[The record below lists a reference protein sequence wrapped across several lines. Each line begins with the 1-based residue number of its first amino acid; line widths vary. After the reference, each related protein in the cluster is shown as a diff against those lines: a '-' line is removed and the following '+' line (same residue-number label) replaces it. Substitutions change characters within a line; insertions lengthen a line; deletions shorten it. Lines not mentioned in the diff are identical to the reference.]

1 MPLNTHGSN
10 RDPLTALDPDGREA
24 LINAQVLVGDPRR
37 WRPRWFDGRFLAASD
52 LLAEQNYFL
61 VRQADL
67 GRAAGSG
74 IIDGLEVA
82 VIDNPGTAPDQ
93 LQISP
98 GFGVT
103 DTGELVTLLD
113 PLTVNPADV
122 PEMRRLDAA
131 FGLQVIPNEP
141 GQTRTGLYVLALR
154 PVEWTAA
161 PIGAYPTSL
170 TGPRTVEDGTIVE
183 GVAVSLIPYP
193 DIGHEETWERRR
205 ARVAREIF
213 VEGRDRGLDS
223 GVLPLAMVALRG
235 NLVEWL
241 DPYMVRRETGAE
253 RPAGMDFGFG
263 NRALREAHLLQY
275 ERQLADALNAHRDA
289 PFTANARFAAL
300 PPAGRFPAGTVD
312 ANRLTQRF
320 FPPGIEVD
328 LSFVPEDELP
338 ALIEESLLLPPI
350 DLTLELEALN
360 GTGVVVL
367 VPLTRAEFIANRSIL
382 PDWNAQPRL
391 RPAFTNLRALF
402 TPKDLLV
409 SQLGRT
415 APGLAPALPPA
426 EEEPWRNLLR
436 NALTQPLLWYVR
448 RRHLP
453 MASNAAATPVSATSE
468 TIGDSRRLATLIRTD
483 AVLRERLDVL
493 RAANLPETNVLTT
506 RLASANIVDNPALVR
521 SLVMRATNLEA
532 GAPTA
537 ESVVSALAPATDPQL
552 GAGLV
557 RIAAAD
563 ATLNRRLEADRVADT
578 GLLAEVDRLARDV
591 PEDRLSDLTTEL
603 REVIGTRG
611 TPATLATDLA
621 DLRRRLVGGSP

>member
-1 MPLNTHGSN
+1 MPINTNGSN
-10 RDPLTALDPDGREA
+10 RDPLTALDPAEREA
-24 LINAQVLVGDPRR
+24 LVNAQVLVGDSRR

-67 GRAAGSG
+67 GRASGRG
-74 IIDGLEVA
+74 IIDGLEVT

-93 LQISP
+93 LRISA

-113 PLTVNPADV
+113 PLMLNPADV
-122 PEMRRLDAA
+122 PGMRRLDAA

-141 GQTRTGLYVLALR
+141 GRTRTGLYVLALR

-193 DIGHEETWERRR
+193 DRGNEETWEQRR

-213 VEGRDRGLDS
+213 VEGRDRGIDS

-241 DPYMVRRETGAE
+241 DPFMVRRETGAE

-263 NRALREAHLLQY
+263 NRPLREAHLLQY
-275 ERQLADALNAHRDA
+275 EHQLAEALNAHQDA
-289 PFTANARFAAL
+289 PFAANARFAAL
-300 PPAGRFPAGTVD
+300 PPVGRFPSGTID
-312 ANRLTQRF
+312 ANRLAQRF

-328 LSFVPEDELP
+328 LSFVPEDEMP

-350 DLTLELEALN
+350 DLTSSLESLD
-360 GTGVVVL
+360 GTGVIVL
-367 VPLTRAEFIANRSIL
+367 VPLTRAAFIANRSIL

-391 RPAFTNLRALF
+391 RPVFTSIRALL

-409 SQLGRT
+409 AQLGRT
-415 APGLAPALPPA
+415 EVTSRPALPA

-436 NALTQPLLWYVR
+436 DALNQPLLWYVR
-448 RRHLP
+448 RRNLP
-453 MASNAAATPVSATSE
+453 IAANAAATPVSATAE
-468 TIGDSRRLATLIRTD
+468 TVADPARLATLLRDD
-483 AVLRERLDVL
+483 AVLRDRLTVL
-493 RAANLPETNVLTT
+493 SGANLPETRVLTN
-506 RLASANIVDNPALVR
+506 RLAETRIVENPALLR
-521 SLVMRATNLEA
+521 SLVMRATNLET
-532 GAPTA
+532 GEPTA
-537 ESVVSALAPATDPQL
+537 GSVVSALAPATDPQL
-552 GAGLV
+552 GTGLD

-563 ATLNRRLEADRVADT
+563 ATLGRRLEADRIADT
-578 GLLAEVDRLARDV
+578 GLLAEVDLLARDV
-591 PEDRLSDLTTEL
+591 PPERMSDLTTEL
-603 REVIGTRG
+603 REAIGTRG

-621 DLRRRLVGGSP
+621 DIRSRLVGGTP